1 MQTEHI
7 PVCNMDLFDE
17 NLKHFWI
24 SDLNGL
30 LPKFPFLEYPHTHNF
45 YTILF
50 IEQAQGEINIDN
62 KRILVNEA
70 KVIIIK
76 PHCINTININN
87 KANGMIICFHEA
99 FFSLRFNN
107 NILNL
112 FTFLN
117 LESKPFIRIS
127 ENQLNRLKIFLN
139 LLKEEYILQKTE
151 AKKVIRSYLNI
162 LLFELER
169 IYKPVGTINYKTPRQ
184 HKVQSFEKLIGLHF
198 ISKKLPSDY
207 AELLNISPNYLNK
220 LCKETTGMTAGDLIR
235 KRITI
240 EAQRLILYTHNSINE
255 IADKLGFENTSYFIT
270 FFKKQTGNSPE
281 QFRKLE
287 K

>member
-1 MQTEHI
+1 M
-7 PVCNMDLFDE
+7 
-17 NLKHFWI
+17 
-24 SDLNGL
+24 
-30 LPKFPFLEYPHTHNF
+30 
-45 YTILF
+45 
-50 IEQAQGEINIDN
+50 
-62 KRILVNEA
+62 
-70 KVIIIK
+70 
-76 PHCINTININN
+76 
-87 KANGMIICFHEA
+87 
-99 FFSLRFNN
+99 
-107 NILNL
+107 
-112 FTFLN
+112 
-117 LESKPFIRIS
+117 
-127 ENQLNRLKIFLN
+127 N